1 MKKKIIAILLV
12 SSICC
17 ALSACGGDTDT
28 ETSAVETEISTIES
42 EAVSETE
49 SESETVTETTTE
61 TESEAVTETAI
72 ESASEAIT
80 ETSTKA
86 KTENNVADVKK
97 TDTKTE
103 TTHTHSWDGGTV
115 TQAATCTENG
125 VIAYKCSCGE
135 TKTETINATGHSWVA
150 QTTTVHHDAEGMF
163 QKVQTGTQ
171 NVYYCSCRQV
181 FYSDAERRA
190 HDPENDHGYSVTET
204 PIYETK
210 WVETSPAWDEPVTTG
225 YICSVCG
232 TAQ

>member
-1 MKKKIIAILLV
+1 
-12 SSICC
+12 
-17 ALSACGGDTDT
+17 
-28 ETSAVETEISTIES
+28 
-42 EAVSETE
+42 
-49 SESETVTETTTE
+49 
-61 TESEAVTETAI
+61 
-72 ESASEAIT
+72 
-80 ETSTKA
+80 
-86 KTENNVADVKK
+86 
-97 TDTKTE
+97 
-103 TTHTHSWDGGTV
+103 
-115 TQAATCTENG
+115 
-125 VIAYKCSCGE
+125 
-135 TKTETINATGHSWVA
+135 VA

-204 PIYETK
+204 PIYETQ